1 MNLILPIAAGGALGA
16 VARFLV
22 SGGVQRLA
30 GGGFPW
36 GTLAVN
42 AIGGFVMGLIV
53 EASARSLSLS
63 LEWRAFLT
71 TGVLGGF
78 TTFSAFSLETAL
90 LLEKGQMMTAALYVV
105 ASFILSV
112 GALFGGLYLIRSL
125 A

>member
-1 MNLILPIAAGGALGA
+1 MGHAG
-16 VARFLV
+16 RERYW
-22 SGGVQRLA
+22 RLRY
-30 GGGFPW
+30 
-36 GTLAVN
+36 
-42 AIGGFVMGLIV
+42 GLIV

>member
-22 SGGVQRLA
+22 SGVVQRLA